1 MTKKLFDRL
10 FPARKKARRRTKFL
24 TLETLESRELFSVS
38 PGPFSNLSGSQPAQI
53 STLASRMSFQDVESN
68 NTLAT
73 ANNVG
78 TASAGASSALIY
90 GHIGNRI
97 SGVVDSQDWYK
108 IEVRGRTDA
117 TFTLSSM
124 TRDLDLYL
132 FNSQGREVTRSNNSG
147 TRVDEIRRTL
157 DPGTYFVQVRQF
169 SSNVSVYTLRMNLN
183 VQAAPQQPVTPTG
196 PDVEPNNERAQASN
210 IGLFT
215 SGTNSRTIA
224 GNVGAT
230 VAGNVDGQDWYRFE
244 VAART
249 AAQLRLTGLT
259 QDLDLYLYNSSG
271 TQINSSSN
279 GGSEDDTITANLE
292 PGSYFVQVRQF
303 NGSAS
308 AYSLRMD
315 MQVQAPTTPTTPTTP
330 NPRLQATHLGDLPP
344 FGQSWRSQPTGQ
356 ISNSRREI
364 YYSFNNDASRR
375 VQLDLR
381 SISANLNIELQN
393 ADGVVVARSTNA
405 GTARDLIATS
415 ITPGRWFI
423 RVYQGTASA
432 NSRFDLRIASLS

>member
-24 TLETLESRELFSVS
+24 TLESLESRELFSVS
-38 PGPFSNLSGSQPAQI
+38 PGPFANLSGDQPAQV
-53 STLASRMSFQDVESN
+53 STVTSRLSFQDVESN

-97 SGVVDSQDWYK
+97 GRVVDSQDWYK

-132 FNSQGREVTRSNNSG
+132 FDSQGREVTRSNNSG

-183 VQAAPQQPVTPTG
+183 VQAEPEQPVTPTG

-215 SGTNSRTIA
+215 AGTNSRTIA
-224 GNVGAT
+224 GNVGGT
-230 VAGNVDGQDWYRFE
+230 VAGSIDGQDWYRFE
-244 VAART
+244 VAGRT
-249 AAQLRLTGLT
+249 TAQLRLSGLT
-259 QDLDLYLYNSSG
+259 QDLDLFLYNSSG
-271 TQINSSSN
+271 TQISSSDN
-279 GGSEDDTITANLE
+279 SGTADDTITATLE
-292 PGSYFVQVRQF
+292 PGTYFVQIRQYD
-303 NGSAS
+303 GSAS
-308 AYSLRMD
+308 AYSLKMD
-315 MQVQAPTTPTTPTTP
+315 MQVQAPTTPTTP

-344 FGQSWRSQPTGQ
+344 FGQSWRSQPSGQ

>member
-1 MTKKLFDRL
+1 MQIMTKKLFDRL

-24 TLETLESRELFSVS
+24 TLESLESRELFSVS
-38 PGPFSNLSGSQPAQI
+38 PGPFANLSGDQPAQV
-53 STLASRMSFQDVESN
+53 STVTSRLSFQDVESN

-97 SGVVDSQDWYK
+97 GRVVDSQDWYK
-108 IEVRGRTDA
+108 IEVRGQTDA

-147 TRVDEIRRTL
+147 TRVDAIRRTL

-169 SSNVSVYTLRMNLN
+169 SSNVSIYTLRMNLN
-183 VQAAPQQPVTPTG
+183 VQAAPEQPVTPTG
-196 PDVEPNNERAQASN
+196 ADVEPNNERTQASN

-215 SGTNSRTIA
+215 AGTNTRTIA
-224 GNVGAT
+224 GNVGST
-230 VAGNVDGQDWYRFE
+230 VAGSVDSQDWYRFE
-244 VAART
+244 VAGRT

-271 TQINSSSN
+271 AEINSSSN
-279 GGSEDDTITANLE
+279 GGSDDDTITTTLE
-292 PGSYFVQVRQF
+292 PGSYFVQIRQYS
-303 NGSAS
+303 GSSS
-308 AYSLRMD
+308 AYSLRMN
-315 MQVQAPTTPTTPTTP
+315 MEVQAPTPP
-330 NPRLQATHLGDLPP
+330 NPRLQATHLGDLPR
-344 FGQSWRSQPTGQ
+344 FGQTWRSQPSGQ
-356 ISNSRREI
+356 ISNSTREI
-364 YYSFNNDASRR
+364 YYSFNNNSSRR

-381 SISANLNIELQN
+381 SISADLDIELQN
-393 ADGVVVARSTNA
+393 ADGVVVARSTNS

-432 NSRFDLRIASLS
+432 NSRFDLRVASLS

>member
-1 MTKKLFDRL
+1 
-10 FPARKKARRRTKFL
+10 
-24 TLETLESRELFSVS
+24 
-38 PGPFSNLSGSQPAQI
+38 
-53 STLASRMSFQDVESN
+53 
-68 NTLAT
+68 LAT

-97 SGVVDSQDWYK
+97 GRVVDSQDWYK

-183 VQAAPQQPVTPTG
+183 VQAAPEQPVTPTG

-215 SGTNSRTIA
+215 AGTNSRTIA
-224 GNVGAT
+224 GNVGST
-230 VAGNVDGQDWYRFE
+230 VAGSVDSQDWYRFE
-244 VAART
+244 VAGRT

-271 TQINSSSN
+271 AEINSSSN
-279 GGSEDDTITANLE
+279 GGSDDDTITTTLE
-292 PGSYFVQVRQF
+292 PGSYFVQIRQYS
-303 NGSAS
+303 GSSS
-308 AYSLRMD
+308 AYSLRMN
-315 MQVQAPTTPTTPTTP
+315 MEVQAPTPP
-330 NPRLQATHLGDLPP
+330 NPRLQATHLGDLPR
-344 FGQSWRSQPTGQ
+344 FGQTWRSQPSGQ
-356 ISNSRREI
+356 ISNSTREI
-364 YYSFNNDASRR
+364 YYSFNNNSSRR

-381 SISANLNIELQN
+381 SISADLDIELQN
-393 ADGVVVARSTNA
+393 ADGVVVARSTNS

-432 NSRFDLRIASLS
+432 NSRFDLRVASLS